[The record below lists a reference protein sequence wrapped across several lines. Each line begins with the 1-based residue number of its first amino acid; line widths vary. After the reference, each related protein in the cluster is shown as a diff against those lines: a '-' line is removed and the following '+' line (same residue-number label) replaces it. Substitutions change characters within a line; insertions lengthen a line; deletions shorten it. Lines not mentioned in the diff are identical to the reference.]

1 LLASPNA
8 RRLAREI
15 GIDLSSVRGSG
26 PGGRIVS
33 EDVEEFEAPVP
44 TGTGTPP
51 APTRAAAL
59 AAAGPLVRR
68 HAVSKGVDLDQV
80 LGTGPAG
87 RIRREDVDAVA
98 ATAAAGKPTTKT
110 EVSVDAEE
118 TVIPL
123 TGMRAAIAQRMHTS
137 LHEMA
142 QLTHGYEVRLDG
154 VVWAKAGAMVARKGG
169 VKFTRQG
176 VMEQGLGN
184 LLKKMVSGE
193 GMQLMKVEGEGRV
206 YLADAGKKITLLR
219 LAGEAIFVNGN
230 DVLAIEA
237 GIENK
242 ITMMRKVAG
251 MLSGGLFNV
260 RLSGHGI
267 VAITSHYEP
276 LTLPVNAQTG
286 PVFTD
291 PNATVAWSGGLTPEI
306 ITDISLGTLLGR
318 GSGESVQLRFAGE
331 GWVVVQPY
339 EEVVFQ
345 AKE

>member
-1 LLASPNA
+1 M
-8 RRLAREI
+8 
-15 GIDLSSVRGSG
+15 SVRTLA
-26 PGGRIVS
+26 
-33 EDVEEFEAPVP
+33 EFLS
-44 TGTGTPP
+44 T
-51 APTRAAAL
+51 
-59 AAAGPLVRR
+59 
-68 HAVSKGVDLDQV
+68 S
-80 LGTGPAG
+80 
-87 RIRREDVDAVA
+87 REKDASA
-98 ATAAAGKPTTKT
+98 
-110 EVSVDAEE
+110 DAFELE
-118 TVIPL
+118 SPHL
-123 TGMRAAIAQRMHTS
+123 
-137 LHEMA
+137 L
-142 QLTHGYEVRLDG
+142 EVRLDG
-154 VVWAKAGAMVARKGG
+154 LVWAKAGAMVARKGA

-176 VMEQGLGN
+176 LLEQGLGN
-184 LLKKMVSGE
+184 LLKKAVSGE
-193 GMQLMKVEGEGRV
+193 GMQLMKVEGQGRV

-219 LAGEAIFVNGN
+219 LAGESIFVNGN
-230 DVLAIEA
+230 DVLATEA
-237 GIENK
+237 GIDSR

-306 ITDISLGTLLGR
+306 VTDISLGTLLGR